1 MKELV
6 LRILSRAIF
15 VMALCVSGWLAWA
28 NTSVETRVI
37 AKSNHNFVFAPDTV
51 TPIWPND
58 DNPAPSEG
66 GNGIEIPLP
75 SNIQYSIEYNPET
88 GKYEVIQRVGGR
100 FDYRRA
106 TTMDRED
113 FLDFQ
118 LDKNVSKYWNKIKDD
133 KAAAN
138 KEFAPVIKVGGDN
151 FEHIFGSNE
160 IEIRPQGSAEITF
173 GLNSQRTE
181 NPRIPE
187 RQRKNTNFNFDQ
199 KIQMN
204 VIGNIGTKMKLKVNY
219 NTESTFEFENNMKV
233 EYTGDEDQI
242 MRKIELGTV
251 ALPLTGT
258 LMPGSLGLFG
268 AKIETQWGKLKNT
281 TILTQQKGER
291 KEITVQGGA
300 QTTRFDIAADNYEAN
315 RHYFLSGYFRDNYD
329 NALASL
335 PVVNSGANI
344 TRIEVWVVNQQA
356 NTQDV
361 RNILAFTDLGENS
374 QYMASDYN
382 NSSLISPGQLQNPD
396 NENNNLL
403 TL

>member
-1 MKELV
+1 
-6 LRILSRAIF
+6 
-15 VMALCVSGWLAWA
+15 
-28 NTSVETRVI
+28 
-37 AKSNHNFVFAPDTV
+37 
-51 TPIWPND
+51 
-58 DNPAPSEG
+58 
-66 GNGIEIPLP
+66 
-75 SNIQYSIEYNPET
+75 
-88 GKYEVIQRVGGR
+88 
-100 FDYRRA
+100 
-106 TTMDRED
+106 
-113 FLDFQ
+113 
-118 LDKNVSKYWNKIKDD
+118 
-133 KAAAN
+133 
-138 KEFAPVIKVGGDN
+138 
-151 FEHIFGSNE
+151 
-160 IEIRPQGSAEITF
+160 
-173 GLNSQRTE
+173 
-181 NPRIPE
+181 
-187 RQRKNTNFNFDQ
+187 
-199 KIQMN
+199 MN

-268 AKIETQWGKLKNT
+268 AKVETQWGKLKNT

-374 QYMASDYN
+374 QYMATDYN
-382 NSSLISPGQLQNPD
+382 SSSLISPGQLQNPD
-396 NENNNLL
+396 NENNNLFNAVSNNQNILGFSNANAAIAALGYGMRQGIHYERVGNARKL
-403 TL
+403 TPSEYSYNARLGFISLKQSLNNAEVLAVSYEYTLNGQTYQVGSLSQDGIAAPQALMLKMLKSSITLVKLTNGDPSPLWRNMMKNVYNLESFGISP